1 MQPLLNHRRIF
12 GDRRGEGV
20 VRALLLVEVVFVLIG
35 LVGVA
40 LIYPPAALILAGF
53 LGVVACERATIR
65 RGERT

>member
-1 MQPLLNHRRIF
+1 M
-12 GDRRGEGV
+12 
-20 VRALLLVEVVFVLIG
+20 RALLLVEVVFVLIG

-40 LIYPPAALILAGF
+40 LIHLPAALILAGF